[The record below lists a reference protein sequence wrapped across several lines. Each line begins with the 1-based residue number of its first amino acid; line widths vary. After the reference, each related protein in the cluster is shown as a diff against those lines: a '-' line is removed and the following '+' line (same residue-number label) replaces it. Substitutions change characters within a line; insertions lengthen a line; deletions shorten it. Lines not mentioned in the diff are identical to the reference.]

1 MIKFNY
7 YPADIKKAEPLGKI
21 SLQYF
26 IDAIRYPKPHIIQIF
41 EQIKIAEQNK
51 DQKRKS
57 ELKTKL
63 VSFTPCVLIDKIRNY
78 KNIISWTG
86 IMVLDF
92 DHLESPEY
100 AEEFKQYLFN
110 EYKFIIASWLSA
122 SKHGVRAFVN
132 IPICNSVDDFKSY
145 FLGIQKK
152 LGNYKGFDIA
162 PQNCVLPLFY
172 SIDEKILHRFD
183 AHQFK
188 TKHNPII
195 KPIVKQYI
203 IQDKTNIIEK
213 IILNKINIIIDN
225 GHPQLRAA
233 AYLLGGYVGARYID
247 YDYAINMIHNMIDS
261 NSYLSQ
267 KASIYK
273 KTAITMVTKGINQPV
288 YLENYEK

>member
-1 MIKFNY
+1 MIEFNY

-26 IDAIRYPKPHIIQIF
+26 IDSVRFPKPHIIKIF
-41 EQIKIAEQNK
+41 EQIRIAEQNK
-51 DQKRKS
+51 DQARKS

-78 KNIISWTG
+78 NNILSWTG
-86 IMVLDF
+86 LMVLDF
-92 DHLESPEY
+92 DHLDSPEY

-122 SKHGVRAFVN
+122 SRHGVRAFVN
-132 IPICNSVDDFKSY
+132 IPICTSTDEFKSY
-145 FLGIQKK
+145 FLGIKEK
-152 LGNYKGFDIA
+152 LFKYKGFDIA

-172 SIDEKILHRFD
+172 SIDENILHRFD
-183 AHQFK
+183 ASLFK

-203 IQDKTNIIEK
+203 IQNKTNIIEK
-213 IILNKINIIIDN
+213 IILNKINVIVDN

-247 YDYAINMIHNMIDS
+247 HDYAITMLHRMIECNA
-261 NSYLSQ
+261 YLSQ
-267 KASIYK
+267 KQSIYK
-273 KTAITMVTKGINQPV
+273 KTAITMINQGIYQPV
-288 YLENYEK
+288 YLENYE

>member
-1 MIKFNY
+1 MIEFNY

-26 IDAIRYPKPHIIQIF
+26 IDAIRYPKPHIVQIF

-51 DQKRKS
+51 DQARKS

-78 KNIISWTG
+78 NNILSWTG
-86 IMVLDF
+86 LMVLDF

-132 IPICNSVDDFKSY
+132 IPICNSIDEFKSY
-145 FLGIQKK
+145 FFGIKKK
-152 LGNYKGFDIA
+152 LGDYKGFDIA

-188 TKHNPII
+188 TKHNPIT

-203 IQDKTNIIEK
+203 INDKTNIIEK
-213 IILNKINIIIDN
+213 IILNKINVIIDN

-273 KTAITMVTKGINQPV
+273 KTAMTMVTKGINQPV

>member
-1 MIKFNY
+1 MIEFNY

-26 IDAIRYPKPHIIQIF
+26 IDAIRYPKPHIVQIF

-51 DQKRKS
+51 DQAKKS

-78 KNIISWTG
+78 NNILSWTG
-86 IMVLDF
+86 LMVLDF

-132 IPICNSVDDFKSY
+132 IPICNSIDEFKSY
-145 FLGIQKK
+145 FFGIKKK
-152 LGNYKGFDIA
+152 LGDYKGFDIA

-188 TKHNPII
+188 TKHNPIT

-203 IQDKTNIIEK
+203 INDKTNIIEK
-213 IILNKINIIIDN
+213 IILNKINVIVDN

-233 AYLLGGYVGARYID
+233 AYLLGGYVGAKYID
-247 YDYAINMIHNMIDS
+247 YDYAINMLHNMIDS
-261 NSYLSQ
+261 NGYLSQ